1 MMVEADRAREVWC
14 PFGRVSDQPDG
25 VGGAAAAINRQ
36 GKLGTN
42 CLANACMAWRWAG
55 WRIDKKGEAGVVLPN
70 PEQNDR
76 VGPRLGYCGLAG
88 KPYGAV

>member
-55 WRIDKKGEAGVVLPN
+55 WRIREGEMSPILPN
-70 PEQNDR
+70 PDVDNR
-76 VGPRLGYCGLAG
+76 VGARLGYCGLAG
-88 KPYGAV
+88 KPDGAP